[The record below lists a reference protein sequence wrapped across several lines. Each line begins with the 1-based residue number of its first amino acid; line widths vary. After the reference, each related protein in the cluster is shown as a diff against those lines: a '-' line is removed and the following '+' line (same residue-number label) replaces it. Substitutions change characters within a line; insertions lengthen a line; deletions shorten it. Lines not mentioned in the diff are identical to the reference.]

1 MADLVQALGIA
12 SARIYAA
19 FGSKQDLF
27 REAVQ
32 RYEAGDG
39 GFADRAMAQEP
50 RVRDALARVLRD
62 AVTTYTDDA
71 HPLGC
76 MVVTAA
82 TNCAEE
88 NEEVAAWLA
97 GHRRLRTQSLIDR
110 LQRALDEGELR
121 AGTDVQAL
129 GISMPRNCTASPC
142 RPVTACRASG
152 CWLRCR
158 PPCCCWTR
166 RWRPQARRT
175 EQAAPPRHA
184 RTRQTRRFQAPC
196 FCSSARNW
204 ITLGVT
210 MGMKADSRQR
220 RAKPPSA
227 SRL

>member
-1 MADLVQALGIA
+1 MLAFWRRGYEGTSMADLVQALGIA

-62 AVTTYTDDA
+62 AVATYTDDA

-88 NEEVAAWLA
+88 NEAVAAWLA
-97 GHRRLRTQSLIDR
+97 EHRRLRTQSLIDR

-129 GISMPRNCTASPC
+129 GDFYATQLHGIS
-142 RPVTACRASG
+142 V
-152 CWLRCR
+152 
-158 PPCCCWTR
+158 
-166 RWRPQARRT
+166 QARDGVPR
-175 EQAAPPRHA
+175 QRLLAAV
-184 RTRQTRRFQAPC
+184 QTALLLLDTALEPALQPA
-196 FCSSARNW
+196 A
-204 ITLGVT
+204 
-210 MGMKADSRQR
+210 KAD
-220 RAKPPSA
+220 
-227 SRL
+227 

>member
-1 MADLVQALGIA
+1 MLAFWRRGYEGTSMADLVQALGIA

-32 RYEAGDG
+32 HYEAGDG

-62 AVTTYTDDA
+62 AVATYTDDA

-88 NEEVAAWLA
+88 NEAVAAWLA
-97 GHRRLRTQSLIDR
+97 EHRRQRTQSLIDR

-129 GISMPRNCTASPC
+129 GDFYATQLHGIS
-142 RPVTACRASG
+142 V
-152 CWLRCR
+152 
-158 PPCCCWTR
+158 
-166 RWRPQARRT
+166 QARDGVPR
-175 EQAAPPRHA
+175 ERLLAAV
-184 RTRQTRRFQAPC
+184 QTALLLLDTALEPALQPA
-196 FCSSARNW
+196 A
-204 ITLGVT
+204 
-210 MGMKADSRQR
+210 KAG
-220 RAKPPSA
+220 
-227 SRL
+227 

>member
-1 MADLVQALGIA
+1 MLAFWRRGYEGTSMADLVQALGIA

-62 AVTTYTDDA
+62 AVATYTDDA

-88 NEEVAAWLA
+88 NEAVAAWLA
-97 GHRRLRTQSLIDR
+97 EHRRQRTQSLIDR

-129 GISMPRNCTASPC
+129 GDFYATQLHGIS
-142 RPVTACRASG
+142 V
-152 CWLRCR
+152 
-158 PPCCCWTR
+158 
-166 RWRPQARRT
+166 QARDGVPR
-175 EQAAPPRHA
+175 QRLLAAV
-184 RTRQTRRFQAPC
+184 QTALLLLDTALEPALQPA
-196 FCSSARNW
+196 A
-204 ITLGVT
+204 
-210 MGMKADSRQR
+210 KAD
-220 RAKPPSA
+220 
-227 SRL
+227 

>member
-1 MADLVQALGIA
+1 MAGRPREFDRDQALERAMLAFWRRGYEGTSMADLVQALGIA

-62 AVTTYTDDA
+62 AVVTYTDDA

-88 NEEVAAWLA
+88 NEAVAAWLA
-97 GHRRLRTQSLIDR
+97 EHRRQRTQSLIDR
-110 LQRALDEGELR
+110 LQHALDEGELR

-129 GISMPRNCTASPC
+129 GDFYATQLHGIS
-142 RPVTACRASG
+142 V
-152 CWLRCR
+152 
-158 PPCCCWTR
+158 
-166 RWRPQARRT
+166 QARD
-175 EQAAPPRHA
+175 
-184 RTRQTRRFQAPC
+184 
-196 FCSSARNW
+196 
-204 ITLGVT
+204 GVP
-210 MGMKADSRQR
+210 RQR
-220 RAKPPSA
+220 LLAAVQTALLLLDTALEPALQPAAKA
-227 SRL
+227 G

>member
-1 MADLVQALGIA
+1 MLAFWRRGYEGTSMADLVQALGIA

-32 RYEAGDG
+32 HYEAGDG

-62 AVTTYTDDA
+62 AVATYSDDA

-88 NEEVAAWLA
+88 NEAVAAWLA
-97 GHRRLRTQSLIDR
+97 EHRRLRTQSLIDR

-129 GISMPRNCTASPC
+129 GDFYATQLHGIS
-142 RPVTACRASG
+142 V
-152 CWLRCR
+152 
-158 PPCCCWTR
+158 
-166 RWRPQARRT
+166 QARD
-175 EQAAPPRHA
+175 
-184 RTRQTRRFQAPC
+184 
-196 FCSSARNW
+196 
-204 ITLGVT
+204 GVP
-210 MGMKADSRQR
+210 RQR
-220 RAKPPSA
+220 LLAAVQTALLLLDTALEPALQPAAKA
-227 SRL
+227 G

>member
-1 MADLVQALGIA
+1 MAGRPREFDRDQALERAMLAFWRRGYEGTSMADLVQALGIA

-62 AVTTYTDDA
+62 AVATYTDDA

-88 NEEVAAWLA
+88 NEAVAAWLA
-97 GHRRLRTQSLIDR
+97 EHRRQRTQSLIDR

-129 GISMPRNCTASPC
+129 GDFYATQLHGIS
-142 RPVTACRASG
+142 V
-152 CWLRCR
+152 
-158 PPCCCWTR
+158 
-166 RWRPQARRT
+166 QARD
-175 EQAAPPRHA
+175 
-184 RTRQTRRFQAPC
+184 
-196 FCSSARNW
+196 
-204 ITLGVT
+204 GVP
-210 MGMKADSRQR
+210 RQR
-220 RAKPPSA
+220 LLAAVQTALLLLDTALTSA
-227 SRL
+227 GKAE

>member
-1 MADLVQALGIA
+1 MAGRPREFDRDQALERAMLAFWRRGYEGTSMADLVQALGIA

-62 AVTTYTDDA
+62 AVATYTDDA

-88 NEEVAAWLA
+88 NEAVAAWLA
-97 GHRRLRTQSLIDR
+97 EHRRQRTQSLIDR

-129 GISMPRNCTASPC
+129 GDFYATQLHGIS
-142 RPVTACRASG
+142 V
-152 CWLRCR
+152 
-158 PPCCCWTR
+158 
-166 RWRPQARRT
+166 QARDGAPR
-175 EQAAPPRHA
+175 QRLLAAV
-184 RTRQTRRFQAPC
+184 QTALLLLDTALT
-196 FCSSARNW
+196 SA
-204 ITLGVT
+204 G
-210 MGMKADSRQR
+210 KAD
-220 RAKPPSA
+220 
-227 SRL
+227 

>member
-1 MADLVQALGIA
+1 MLAFWRRGYEGTSMADLVQALGIA

-32 RYEAGDG
+32 HYEAGDG

-62 AVTTYTDDA
+62 AVATYTDDA

-88 NEEVAAWLA
+88 NEAVAAWLA
-97 GHRRLRTQSLIDR
+97 GHRRQRTQSLIDR

-129 GISMPRNCTASPC
+129 GDFYATQLHGIS
-142 RPVTACRASG
+142 V
-152 CWLRCR
+152 
-158 PPCCCWTR
+158 
-166 RWRPQARRT
+166 QARD
-175 EQAAPPRHA
+175 
-184 RTRQTRRFQAPC
+184 
-196 FCSSARNW
+196 
-204 ITLGVT
+204 GVP
-210 MGMKADSRQR
+210 RQR
-220 RAKPPSA
+220 LLAAVQTALLLLDTALEPALQPAAKA
-227 SRL
+227 G

>member
-1 MADLVQALGIA
+1 MLAFWRRGYEGTSMADLVQALGIA

-62 AVTTYTDDA
+62 AVATYTDDA

-88 NEEVAAWLA
+88 NEAVAAWLA
-97 GHRRLRTQSLIDR
+97 EHRRQRTQSLIDR

-129 GISMPRNCTASPC
+129 GDFYATQLHGIS
-142 RPVTACRASG
+142 V
-152 CWLRCR
+152 
-158 PPCCCWTR
+158 
-166 RWRPQARRT
+166 QARDGVPR
-175 EQAAPPRHA
+175 ERLLAAV
-184 RTRQTRRFQAPC
+184 QTALLLLDTALEPALQPA
-196 FCSSARNW
+196 A
-204 ITLGVT
+204 
-210 MGMKADSRQR
+210 KAG
-220 RAKPPSA
+220 
-227 SRL
+227 

>member
-1 MADLVQALGIA
+1 MLAFWRRGYEGTSMADLVQALGIA

-62 AVTTYTDDA
+62 AVATYTDDA

-88 NEEVAAWLA
+88 NEAVAAWLA
-97 GHRRLRTQSLIDR
+97 EHRRQRTQSLIDR
-110 LQRALDEGELR
+110 LKRALDEGELR

-129 GISMPRNCTASPC
+129 GDFYATQLHGIS
-142 RPVTACRASG
+142 V
-152 CWLRCR
+152 
-158 PPCCCWTR
+158 
-166 RWRPQARRT
+166 QARD
-175 EQAAPPRHA
+175 
-184 RTRQTRRFQAPC
+184 
-196 FCSSARNW
+196 
-204 ITLGVT
+204 GVP
-210 MGMKADSRQR
+210 RQR
-220 RAKPPSA
+220 LLAAVQTALLLLDTALEPALQPAGKA
-227 SRL
+227 G

>member
-1 MADLVQALGIA
+1 MRKMAGRPREFDRDQALERAMLAFWRRGYEGTSMADLVQALGIA

-62 AVTTYTDDA
+62 AVATYTDDA

-88 NEEVAAWLA
+88 NEAVAAWLA
-97 GHRRLRTQSLIDR
+97 EHRRQRTQSLIDR

-129 GISMPRNCTASPC
+129 GDFYATQLHGIS
-142 RPVTACRASG
+142 V
-152 CWLRCR
+152 
-158 PPCCCWTR
+158 
-166 RWRPQARRT
+166 QARDGVPR
-175 EQAAPPRHA
+175 QRLLAAVETALLLLDTALEPALQPA
-184 RTRQTRRFQAPC
+184 A
-196 FCSSARNW
+196 
-204 ITLGVT
+204 
-210 MGMKADSRQR
+210 KAD
-220 RAKPPSA
+220 
-227 SRL
+227 

>member
-1 MADLVQALGIA
+1 MLAFWRRGYEGTSMADLVQALGIA

-39 GFADRAMAQEP
+39 GFADRAMAQEL

-62 AVTTYTDDA
+62 AVATYTDDA

-88 NEEVAAWLA
+88 NEAVAAWLA
-97 GHRRLRTQSLIDR
+97 EHRRLRTQSLIDR

-121 AGTDVQAL
+121 AGTDVQVLGDFYATQL
-129 GISMPRNCTASPC
+129 HGIS
-142 RPVTACRASG
+142 V
-152 CWLRCR
+152 
-158 PPCCCWTR
+158 
-166 RWRPQARRT
+166 QARDGVPR
-175 EQAAPPRHA
+175 QRLLAAV
-184 RTRQTRRFQAPC
+184 QTALLLLDTALEPALQPA
-196 FCSSARNW
+196 A
-204 ITLGVT
+204 
-210 MGMKADSRQR
+210 KAD
-220 RAKPPSA
+220 
-227 SRL
+227 

>member
-62 AVTTYTDDA
+62 AVATYTDDA

-82 TNCAEE
+82 TMAEYQDIT
-88 NEEVAAWLA
+88 A
-97 GHRRLRTQSLIDR
+97 RLFGGD
-110 LQRALDEGELR
+110 DN
-121 AGTDVQAL
+121 V
-129 GISMPRNCTASPC
+129 
-142 RPVTACRASG
+142 
-152 CWLRCR
+152 
-158 PPCCCWTR
+158 
-166 RWRPQARRT
+166 
-175 EQAAPPRHA
+175 
-184 RTRQTRRFQAPC
+184 RRFRTSVALEC
-196 FCSSARNW
+196 LKAG
-204 ITLGVT
+204 LGVPL
-210 MGMKADSRQR
+210 A
-220 RAKPPSA
+220 
-227 SRL
+227 

>member
-1 MADLVQALGIA
+1 MLAFWRRGYEGTSMADLVQALGIA

-50 RVRDALARVLRD
+50 HVRDALARVLRD
-62 AVTTYTDDA
+62 AVATYTDDA

-88 NEEVAAWLA
+88 NEAVAAWLA
-97 GHRRLRTQSLIDR
+97 EHRRQRTQSLIDR

-129 GISMPRNCTASPC
+129 GDFYATQLHGIS
-142 RPVTACRASG
+142 V
-152 CWLRCR
+152 
-158 PPCCCWTR
+158 
-166 RWRPQARRT
+166 QARD
-175 EQAAPPRHA
+175 
-184 RTRQTRRFQAPC
+184 
-196 FCSSARNW
+196 
-204 ITLGVT
+204 GVP
-210 MGMKADSRQR
+210 RQR
-220 RAKPPSA
+220 LLAAVETALLLLDTALEPALQPAAKA
-227 SRL
+227 G

>member
-1 MADLVQALGIA
+1 MLAFWRRGYEGTSMADLVQALGIA

-62 AVTTYTDDA
+62 AVVTYTDDA

-88 NEEVAAWLA
+88 NEAVAAWLA
-97 GHRRLRTQSLIDR
+97 EHRRQRTQSLIDR

-129 GISMPRNCTASPC
+129 GDFYATQLHGIS
-142 RPVTACRASG
+142 V
-152 CWLRCR
+152 
-158 PPCCCWTR
+158 
-166 RWRPQARRT
+166 QARD
-175 EQAAPPRHA
+175 
-184 RTRQTRRFQAPC
+184 
-196 FCSSARNW
+196 
-204 ITLGVT
+204 GVP
-210 MGMKADSRQR
+210 RQR
-220 RAKPPSA
+220 LLAAVQTALLLLDTALEPALQPAAKA
-227 SRL
+227 G

>member
-1 MADLVQALGIA
+1 MRKMAGRPREFDRDQALERAMLAFWRRGYEGTSMADLVQALGIA

-62 AVTTYTDDA
+62 AVATYTDDA

-88 NEEVAAWLA
+88 NEAVAAWLA
-97 GHRRLRTQSLIDR
+97 EHRRQRTQSLIDR

-129 GISMPRNCTASPC
+129 GDFYATQLHGIS
-142 RPVTACRASG
+142 V
-152 CWLRCR
+152 
-158 PPCCCWTR
+158 
-166 RWRPQARRT
+166 QARDGVPR
-175 EQAAPPRHA
+175 ERLLAAV
-184 RTRQTRRFQAPC
+184 QTALLLLDTALEPALQPA
-196 FCSSARNW
+196 A
-204 ITLGVT
+204 
-210 MGMKADSRQR
+210 KAG
-220 RAKPPSA
+220 
-227 SRL
+227 

>member
-1 MADLVQALGIA
+1 MLAFWRRGYEGTSMADLVQALGIA

-62 AVTTYTDDA
+62 AVATYTDEA

-88 NEEVAAWLA
+88 NEAVAAWLA
-97 GHRRLRTQSLIDR
+97 EHRRQRTQSLIDR

-129 GISMPRNCTASPC
+129 GDFYATQLHGIS
-142 RPVTACRASG
+142 V
-152 CWLRCR
+152 
-158 PPCCCWTR
+158 
-166 RWRPQARRT
+166 QARD
-175 EQAAPPRHA
+175 
-184 RTRQTRRFQAPC
+184 
-196 FCSSARNW
+196 
-204 ITLGVT
+204 GVP
-210 MGMKADSRQR
+210 RQR
-220 RAKPPSA
+220 LLAAVQTALLLLDTALEPALQPAAKA
-227 SRL
+227 G

>member
-1 MADLVQALGIA
+1 MAGRPREFDRDQALERAMLAFWRRGYEGTSMADLVQALGIA

-62 AVTTYTDDA
+62 AVATYTDDA

-88 NEEVAAWLA
+88 NEGVAAWLA
-97 GHRRLRTQSLIDR
+97 GHRRQRTQSLIDR

-129 GISMPRNCTASPC
+129 GDFYATQLHGIS
-142 RPVTACRASG
+142 V
-152 CWLRCR
+152 
-158 PPCCCWTR
+158 
-166 RWRPQARRT
+166 QARDGVPR
-175 EQAAPPRHA
+175 ERLLAAVQAALLLLDTALQPA
-184 RTRQTRRFQAPC
+184 A
-196 FCSSARNW
+196 
-204 ITLGVT
+204 
-210 MGMKADSRQR
+210 KAG
-220 RAKPPSA
+220 
-227 SRL
+227 

>member
-1 MADLVQALGIA
+1 MLAFWRRGYEGTSMADLVQALGIA

-62 AVTTYTDDA
+62 AVATYTDDA

-82 TNCAEE
+82 TNCAKE
-88 NEEVAAWLA
+88 NEAVAAWLA
-97 GHRRLRTQSLIDR
+97 EHRRLRTQSLIDR

-129 GISMPRNCTASPC
+129 GDFYATQLHGIS
-142 RPVTACRASG
+142 V
-152 CWLRCR
+152 
-158 PPCCCWTR
+158 
-166 RWRPQARRT
+166 QARD
-175 EQAAPPRHA
+175 
-184 RTRQTRRFQAPC
+184 
-196 FCSSARNW
+196 
-204 ITLGVT
+204 GVP
-210 MGMKADSRQR
+210 RQR
-220 RAKPPSA
+220 LLAAVQTALLLLDTALEPALQPAAKA
-227 SRL
+227 G

>member
-1 MADLVQALGIA
+1 MLAFWRRGYEGTSMADLVQALGIA

-62 AVTTYTDDA
+62 AVATYTDDA

-88 NEEVAAWLA
+88 NEAVAAWLA
-97 GHRRLRTQSLIDR
+97 EHRRLRTQSLIDR

-129 GISMPRNCTASPC
+129 GDFYATQLHGISVQASD
-142 RPVTACRASG
+142 
-152 CWLRCR
+152 
-158 PPCCCWTR
+158 
-166 RWRPQARRT
+166 
-175 EQAAPPRHA
+175 
-184 RTRQTRRFQAPC
+184 
-196 FCSSARNW
+196 
-204 ITLGVT
+204 GVP
-210 MGMKADSRQR
+210 RQR
-220 RAKPPSA
+220 LLAAVQTALLLLDTALEPALQPAAKA
-227 SRL
+227 G

>member
-1 MADLVQALGIA
+1 MRKMAGRPREFDRDQALERAMLAFWRRGYEGTSMADLVQALGIA

-62 AVTTYTDDA
+62 AVATYTDDA

-88 NEEVAAWLA
+88 NEAVAAWLA
-97 GHRRLRTQSLIDR
+97 EHRRQRTQSLIDR

-129 GISMPRNCTASPC
+129 GDFYATQLHGISVQARDGVPRQRLLAAVQTALLLLD
-142 RPVTACRASG
+142 TALEPALQPAEIGRAS
-152 CWLRCR
+152 CR
-158 PPCCCWTR
+158 ER
-166 RWRPQARRT
+166 
-175 EQAAPPRHA
+175 
-184 RTRQTRRFQAPC
+184 
-196 FCSSARNW
+196 
-204 ITLGVT
+204 V
-210 MGMKADSRQR
+210 
-220 RAKPPSA
+220 
-227 SRL
+227 

>member
-1 MADLVQALGIA
+1 MLAFWRRGYEGTSMADLVQALGIA

-39 GFADRAMAQEP
+39 GFADRAMAQES

-62 AVTTYTDDA
+62 AVATYTDDA

-88 NEEVAAWLA
+88 NEAVAAWLA
-97 GHRRLRTQSLIDR
+97 EHRRLRTQSLIDR

-129 GISMPRNCTASPC
+129 GDFYATQLHGIS
-142 RPVTACRASG
+142 V
-152 CWLRCR
+152 
-158 PPCCCWTR
+158 
-166 RWRPQARRT
+166 QARD
-175 EQAAPPRHA
+175 
-184 RTRQTRRFQAPC
+184 
-196 FCSSARNW
+196 
-204 ITLGVT
+204 GVP
-210 MGMKADSRQR
+210 RQR
-220 RAKPPSA
+220 LLAAMETALLLLDTALEPALQPAAKA
-227 SRL
+227 G

>member
-1 MADLVQALGIA
+1 MAGRPREFDRDQALERAMLAFWRRGYEGTSMADLVQALGIA

-50 RVRDALARVLRD
+50 RMRDALARVLRD
-62 AVTTYTDDA
+62 AVATYTDDA

-88 NEEVAAWLA
+88 NEAVAAWLA
-97 GHRRLRTQSLIDR
+97 EHRRQRTQSLIDR

-129 GISMPRNCTASPC
+129 GDFYATQLHGIS
-142 RPVTACRASG
+142 V
-152 CWLRCR
+152 
-158 PPCCCWTR
+158 
-166 RWRPQARRT
+166 QARD
-175 EQAAPPRHA
+175 
-184 RTRQTRRFQAPC
+184 
-196 FCSSARNW
+196 
-204 ITLGVT
+204 GVP
-210 MGMKADSRQR
+210 RQR
-220 RAKPPSA
+220 LLAAVQTALLLLDTALEPALQPAAKA
-227 SRL
+227 G

>member
-1 MADLVQALGIA
+1 MAGRPREFDRDQALERAMLAFWRRGYEGTSMADLVQALGIA

-62 AVTTYTDDA
+62 AVATYTDDA

-88 NEEVAAWLA
+88 NEAVAAWLA
-97 GHRRLRTQSLIDR
+97 EHRRQRTQSLIDR

-129 GISMPRNCTASPC
+129 GDFYATQLHGIS
-142 RPVTACRASG
+142 V
-152 CWLRCR
+152 
-158 PPCCCWTR
+158 
-166 RWRPQARRT
+166 QARD
-175 EQAAPPRHA
+175 
-184 RTRQTRRFQAPC
+184 
-196 FCSSARNW
+196 
-204 ITLGVT
+204 GVP
-210 MGMKADSRQR
+210 RQR
-220 RAKPPSA
+220 LLAAVQTALLLLDTALEPALQPAAKA
-227 SRL
+227 G

>member
-1 MADLVQALGIA
+1 MLAFWRRGYEGTSMADLVQALGIA

-50 RVRDALARVLRD
+50 HVRDALARVLRD
-62 AVTTYTDDA
+62 AVATYTDDA

-88 NEEVAAWLA
+88 NEAVAAWLA
-97 GHRRLRTQSLIDR
+97 EHRRQRTQSLIDR

-129 GISMPRNCTASPC
+129 GDFYATQLHGIS
-142 RPVTACRASG
+142 V
-152 CWLRCR
+152 
-158 PPCCCWTR
+158 
-166 RWRPQARRT
+166 QARD
-175 EQAAPPRHA
+175 
-184 RTRQTRRFQAPC
+184 
-196 FCSSARNW
+196 
-204 ITLGVT
+204 GVP
-210 MGMKADSRQR
+210 RQR
-220 RAKPPSA
+220 LLAAVETALLLLDTALEPALQPAGKA
-227 SRL
+227 G

>member
-1 MADLVQALGIA
+1 MAGRPREFDRDQALERAMLAFWQRGYEGTSMADLVQALGIA

-62 AVTTYTDDA
+62 AVATYTDDA

-88 NEEVAAWLA
+88 NEAVAAWLA
-97 GHRRLRTQSLIDR
+97 EHRRQRTQSLIDR

-129 GISMPRNCTASPC
+129 GDFYATQLHGIS
-142 RPVTACRASG
+142 V
-152 CWLRCR
+152 
-158 PPCCCWTR
+158 
-166 RWRPQARRT
+166 QARDGVPR
-175 EQAAPPRHA
+175 QRLLAAVETALLLLDTALEPA
-184 RTRQTRRFQAPC
+184 A
-196 FCSSARNW
+196 
-204 ITLGVT
+204 
-210 MGMKADSRQR
+210 KAD
-220 RAKPPSA
+220 
-227 SRL
+227 

>member
-1 MADLVQALGIA
+1 MLAFWRRGYEGTSMADLVQALGIA

-39 GFADRAMAQEP
+39 GFADRAMVQEP
-50 RVRDALARVLRD
+50 HVRDALARVLRD
-62 AVTTYTDDA
+62 AVATYTDDA

-88 NEEVAAWLA
+88 NEAVAVWLA
-97 GHRRLRTQSLIDR
+97 EHRRQRTQSLIDR

-129 GISMPRNCTASPC
+129 GDFYATQLHGIS
-142 RPVTACRASG
+142 V
-152 CWLRCR
+152 
-158 PPCCCWTR
+158 
-166 RWRPQARRT
+166 QARD
-175 EQAAPPRHA
+175 
-184 RTRQTRRFQAPC
+184 
-196 FCSSARNW
+196 
-204 ITLGVT
+204 GVP
-210 MGMKADSRQR
+210 RQR
-220 RAKPPSA
+220 LLAAVETALLLLDTALEPALQPAAKA
-227 SRL
+227 G

>member
-1 MADLVQALGIA
+1 MLAFWRRGYEGTSMADLVQALGIA

-62 AVTTYTDDA
+62 AVATYTDDA

-88 NEEVAAWLA
+88 NEAVAAWLA
-97 GHRRLRTQSLIDR
+97 EHRRQRTQSLIDR

-129 GISMPRNCTASPC
+129 GDFYATQLHGIS
-142 RPVTACRASG
+142 V
-152 CWLRCR
+152 
-158 PPCCCWTR
+158 
-166 RWRPQARRT
+166 QARD
-175 EQAAPPRHA
+175 
-184 RTRQTRRFQAPC
+184 
-196 FCSSARNW
+196 
-204 ITLGVT
+204 GVP
-210 MGMKADSRQR
+210 RQR
-220 RAKPPSA
+220 LLAAVQTALLLLDTALEPALQPAGKA
-227 SRL
+227 G

>member
-1 MADLVQALGIA
+1 MLAFWRRGYEGTSMADLVQALGIA

-62 AVTTYTDDA
+62 AVATYTDDA

-88 NEEVAAWLA
+88 NEAVAAWLA
-97 GHRRLRTQSLIDR
+97 EHRRLRTQSLIDR

-129 GISMPRNCTASPC
+129 GDFYATQLHGIS
-142 RPVTACRASG
+142 V
-152 CWLRCR
+152 
-158 PPCCCWTR
+158 
-166 RWRPQARRT
+166 QARD
-175 EQAAPPRHA
+175 
-184 RTRQTRRFQAPC
+184 
-196 FCSSARNW
+196 
-204 ITLGVT
+204 GVP
-210 MGMKADSRQR
+210 RQR
-220 RAKPPSA
+220 LLAAVQTALLLLDTALEPALQPAGKA
-227 SRL
+227 G

>member
-1 MADLVQALGIA
+1 MAGRPREFDRDQALERAMLAFWRRGYEGTSMADLVQALGIA

-62 AVTTYTDDA
+62 AVATYTDDA

-88 NEEVAAWLA
+88 NEAVAAWLA
-97 GHRRLRTQSLIDR
+97 EHRRLRTQSLIDR

-129 GISMPRNCTASPC
+129 GDFYATQLHGIS
-142 RPVTACRASG
+142 V
-152 CWLRCR
+152 
-158 PPCCCWTR
+158 
-166 RWRPQARRT
+166 QARDGVPR
-175 EQAAPPRHA
+175 ERLLAAV
-184 RTRQTRRFQAPC
+184 QTALLLLDTALEPALQPA
-196 FCSSARNW
+196 A
-204 ITLGVT
+204 
-210 MGMKADSRQR
+210 KAG
-220 RAKPPSA
+220 
-227 SRL
+227 

>member
-1 MADLVQALGIA
+1 MLAFWRRGYEGTSMADLVQALGIA

-39 GFADRAMAQEP
+39 SFADRAMAQEP

-62 AVTTYTDDA
+62 AVATYTDDA

-88 NEEVAAWLA
+88 NEAVAAWLA
-97 GHRRLRTQSLIDR
+97 EHRRQRTQSLIDR

-129 GISMPRNCTASPC
+129 GDFYATQLHGIS
-142 RPVTACRASG
+142 V
-152 CWLRCR
+152 
-158 PPCCCWTR
+158 
-166 RWRPQARRT
+166 QARD
-175 EQAAPPRHA
+175 
-184 RTRQTRRFQAPC
+184 
-196 FCSSARNW
+196 
-204 ITLGVT
+204 GVP
-210 MGMKADSRQR
+210 RQR
-220 RAKPPSA
+220 LLAAVQTALLLLDTALEPALQPAAKA
-227 SRL
+227 G

>member
-1 MADLVQALGIA
+1 MLAFWRRGYEGTSMADLVQALGIA

-62 AVTTYTDDA
+62 AVATYTDDA

-88 NEEVAAWLA
+88 NEAVAAWLA
-97 GHRRLRTQSLIDR
+97 GHRRQRTQSLIDR

-129 GISMPRNCTASPC
+129 GDFYATQLHGIS
-142 RPVTACRASG
+142 V
-152 CWLRCR
+152 
-158 PPCCCWTR
+158 
-166 RWRPQARRT
+166 QARD
-175 EQAAPPRHA
+175 
-184 RTRQTRRFQAPC
+184 
-196 FCSSARNW
+196 
-204 ITLGVT
+204 GVP
-210 MGMKADSRQR
+210 RQR
-220 RAKPPSA
+220 LLAAMETALLLLDTALEPALQPAAKA
-227 SRL
+227 G

>member
-1 MADLVQALGIA
+1 MLAFWRRGYEGTSMADLVQALGIA

-62 AVTTYTDDA
+62 AVATYTDDA

-88 NEEVAAWLA
+88 NEAVAAWLA
-97 GHRRLRTQSLIDR
+97 EHRRLRTQSLIDR

-129 GISMPRNCTASPC
+129 GDFYATQLHGIS
-142 RPVTACRASG
+142 V
-152 CWLRCR
+152 
-158 PPCCCWTR
+158 
-166 RWRPQARRT
+166 QARD
-175 EQAAPPRHA
+175 
-184 RTRQTRRFQAPC
+184 
-196 FCSSARNW
+196 
-204 ITLGVT
+204 GVP
-210 MGMKADSRQR
+210 RQR
-220 RAKPPSA
+220 LLAAVETALLLLDTALEPALQPAAKA
-227 SRL
+227 G

>member
-1 MADLVQALGIA
+1 MLAFWRRGYEGTSMADLVQALGIA

-62 AVTTYTDDA
+62 AVATYTDDA

-88 NEEVAAWLA
+88 NEAVAAWLA
-97 GHRRLRTQSLIDR
+97 EHRRQRTQSLIDR

-129 GISMPRNCTASPC
+129 GDFYATQLHGIS
-142 RPVTACRASG
+142 V
-152 CWLRCR
+152 
-158 PPCCCWTR
+158 
-166 RWRPQARRT
+166 QARDGVPR
-175 EQAAPPRHA
+175 QRLLAAV
-184 RTRQTRRFQAPC
+184 QTALLLLDTALEP
-196 FCSSARNW
+196 AL
-204 ITLGVT
+204 TPAA
-210 MGMKADSRQR
+210 KAD
-220 RAKPPSA
+220 
-227 SRL
+227 

>member
-1 MADLVQALGIA
+1 MAGRPREFDRDQALERAMLAFWRRGYEGTSMADLVQALGIA

-39 GFADRAMAQEP
+39 GFAERAMAQEP

-62 AVTTYTDDA
+62 AVATYTDDA

-88 NEEVAAWLA
+88 NEAVAAWLA
-97 GHRRLRTQSLIDR
+97 EHRRQRTQSLIDR

-129 GISMPRNCTASPC
+129 GDFYATQLHGIS
-142 RPVTACRASG
+142 V
-152 CWLRCR
+152 
-158 PPCCCWTR
+158 
-166 RWRPQARRT
+166 QARDGVPR
-175 EQAAPPRHA
+175 ERLLAAV
-184 RTRQTRRFQAPC
+184 QTALLLLDTALEPALQPA
-196 FCSSARNW
+196 A
-204 ITLGVT
+204 
-210 MGMKADSRQR
+210 KAG
-220 RAKPPSA
+220 
-227 SRL
+227 

>member
-1 MADLVQALGIA
+1 MRKMAGRPREFDRDQALERAMLAFWRRGYEGTSMADLVQALGIA

-62 AVTTYTDDA
+62 AVATYTDDA

-88 NEEVAAWLA
+88 NEAVAAWLA
-97 GHRRLRTQSLIDR
+97 EHRRQRTQSLIDR

-129 GISMPRNCTASPC
+129 GDFYATQLHGIS
-142 RPVTACRASG
+142 V
-152 CWLRCR
+152 
-158 PPCCCWTR
+158 
-166 RWRPQARRT
+166 QARDGVPR
-175 EQAAPPRHA
+175 ERLLAAV
-184 RTRQTRRFQAPC
+184 QTALLLLDTALEPALQPA
-196 FCSSARNW
+196 S
-204 ITLGVT
+204 
-210 MGMKADSRQR
+210 KAG
-220 RAKPPSA
+220 
-227 SRL
+227 